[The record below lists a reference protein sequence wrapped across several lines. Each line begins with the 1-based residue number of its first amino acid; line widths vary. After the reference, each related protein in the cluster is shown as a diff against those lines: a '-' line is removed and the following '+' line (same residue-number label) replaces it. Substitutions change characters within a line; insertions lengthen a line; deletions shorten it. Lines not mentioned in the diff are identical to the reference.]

1 MKIAIIYSS
10 RTGFSKQYAEM
21 LQQKVGGELFDL
33 SKMRKLNQVMGAD
46 VLVYIASI
54 MGGRMREFKFIDKN
68 IYDLE
73 RPRKIF
79 VGVGLTPPEEQVY
92 LGFKQTN
99 CPFGFENKIKF
110 FLLRGGMRYSELR
123 GVDKLLMKNILKNLS
138 KKEERSPVEE
148 EMYQAIIN
156 GADYVN
162 EESLEPIVQEI
173 LHPTPFEEVK
183 VEEPKIA
190 EEEKGEDQDA

>member
-1 MKIAIIYSS
+1 
-10 RTGFSKQYAEM
+10 
-21 LQQKVGGELFDL
+21 
-33 SKMRKLNQVMGAD
+33 
-46 VLVYIASI
+46 
-54 MGGRMREFKFIDKN
+54 
-68 IYDLE
+68 
-73 RPRKIF
+73 
-79 VGVGLTPPEEQVY
+79 
-92 LGFKQTN
+92 
-99 CPFGFENKIKF
+99 
-110 FLLRGGMRYSELR
+110 MRYSELR

-162 EESLEPIVQEI
+162 EENLEPIVQEI